1 MKYITIFGPQAVG
14 KMTVGEEL
22 EKLTNFPLFHNHTTI
37 DLVLKYLT
45 WDEGLDLIVKMRE
58 DIMERV
64 AKLQKPGFI
73 FTVIWDFDSQ
83 ADWDCFKKNDEIFK
97 AADRYYVELYSDLE
111 TRKTR
116 NISENRLNKKWTKR
130 NIEWSQN
137 EIVSS
142 MKRHRMTS
150 HDGEVPYKNYIK
162 IDNTNKS
169 AMEVAI
175 IINEAFNLKNN

>member
-1 MKYITIFGPQAVG
+1 MKYITIFGPHAVG

-58 DIMERV
+58 DIMNRMAE
-64 AKLQKPGFI
+64 LQKPGLI
-73 FTVIWDFDSQ
+73 FTVIWDFDSL
-83 ADWDCFKKNDEIFK
+83 ADWEYFKKNDEIFK
-97 AADRYYVELYSDLE
+97 DADRYYVELYSDLE
-111 TRKTR
+111 TRKER
-116 NISENRLNKKWTKR
+116 NITENRLNKKWTKR
-130 NIEWSQN
+130 NIEWSQK

-142 MKRHRMTS
+142 MGRHRMTS
-150 HDGEVPYKNYIK
+150 HEGEVPYKNYIK

-169 AMEVAI
+169 PKEVAKI
-175 IINEAFNLKNN
+175 IQETFSL